1 MSKMQFTGAAAHMY
15 RKTFWLLYSME
26 KVMAFHFG
34 RSSSFVDGD
43 IACPIP
49 DVPEATSAGF
59 NWFLPQIR
67 FSRLLSR
74 AYTSLYSVGVSSNP
88 SSYYLGVVEQLRAE
102 LEQWRI
108 SLPDTGFRPGGSI
121 RPQAMLQRQSRS
133 LALMFHYFYHSLML
147 TLCRTTLWAAPGSGD
162 AEALARAERR
172 KHQALFSARAVL
184 ELTAVIDVEPY
195 TQVCV
200 LAGIPITALFVLFDM
215 VIQDGG
221 VRTHETQTNLALL
234 DMAAGHFSR
243 IEYASGGTLPGSLI
257 AEFAHVARDYINGK
271 PRDGLPIE
279 TETRADPADDPL
291 TTLPPEQAVSLASVD
306 QATTTA
312 NWSFMPQ
319 PEAMPTLDNGLQMTG
334 EYGVGTDVMDLFN
347 YFVPD
352 LDPMFYDG
360 AGAWKDSSTST
371 WG

>member
-1 MSKMQFTGAAAHMY
+1 MAGA
-15 RKTFWLLYSME
+15 
-26 KVMAFHFG
+26 
-34 RSSSFVDGD
+34 RSVHPPRDTLTHGPDSIQSFVDGD

-67 FSRLLSR
+67 FARLLSR

-172 KHQALFSARAVL
+172 KHQALLSARAVL

-195 TQVCV
+195 TQV
-200 LAGIPITALFVLFDM
+200 
-215 VIQDGG
+215 
-221 VRTHETQTNLALL
+221 
-234 DMAAGHFSR
+234 
-243 IEYASGGTLPGSLI
+243 
-257 AEFAHVARDYINGK
+257 
-271 PRDGLPIE
+271 
-279 TETRADPADDPL
+279 
-291 TTLPPEQAVSLASVD
+291 
-306 QATTTA
+306 
-312 NWSFMPQ
+312 W
-319 PEAMPTLDNGLQMTG
+319 
-334 EYGVGTDVMDLFN
+334 
-347 YFVPD
+347 
-352 LDPMFYDG
+352 
-360 AGAWKDSSTST
+360 
-371 WG
+371 